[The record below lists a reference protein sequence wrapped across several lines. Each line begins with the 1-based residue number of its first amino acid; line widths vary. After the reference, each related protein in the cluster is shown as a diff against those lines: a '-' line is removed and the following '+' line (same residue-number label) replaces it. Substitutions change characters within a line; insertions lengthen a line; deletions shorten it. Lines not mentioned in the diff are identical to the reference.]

1 MLFHLFYGALG
12 DKIGWLR
19 IFRYTSTRILG
30 AAITAL
36 LLSFILGPWF
46 IEKLKARQIGETIR
60 TDGPETHKKKAG
72 TPTMGGSLILF
83 CLMVSTLLWCDLKNQ
98 FVWLALSVTVAFG
111 AIGFADDYIKVAKR
125 DKRGLSG
132 KLRLLLEFAIAGGAM
147 AYLFYSDA
155 MPADVRLHLQLPFT
169 NFYDN
174 SLVLPAWGYT
184 IFGTL
189 VVVGT
194 ANAVNFTDGLDG
206 LAIGP
211 SIMNAGTFLVF
222 AYIAGVQTTI
232 LAHGHF
238 DHSATGLPCRPG
250 DVCDVTIAQYLHV
263 AHITGVEE
271 LAVFCAAL
279 FGTGIGFLWYNAYPA
294 QVFMGDV
301 GALSLGGSIGMLAVL
316 TKNELVLLIVGGLFV
331 VEALSVI
338 IQTGVFK
345 ATKRRTEDGKI
356 VGKRVFAMAPIHHH
370 YEKKGWDEPKIIVRF
385 WLVSALLALLA
396 LGTLKLR

>member
-1 MLFHLFYGALG
+1 MLFHLFYGSLG
-12 DKIGWLR
+12 DRVRWLR
-19 IFRYTSTRILG
+19 VFGYTSSRILA

-83 CLMVSTLLWCDLKNQ
+83 CLAVSTLLWCDLRNQ
-98 FVWLALSVTVAFG
+98 FVWLTLMVTVAFG
-111 AIGFADDYIKVAKR
+111 AIGFADDYIKVAK
-125 DKRGLSG
+125 KNKKGLSG
-132 KLRLLLEFAIAGGAM
+132 KIRLILEFAIAGGAM
-147 AYLFYSDA
+147 AYLFYSST
-155 MPADVRLHLQLPFT
+155 MSPEIRLQFQLPFT
-169 NFYDN
+169 DFRHTA
-174 SLVLPAWGYT
+174 LELPAWLYVIVGS
-184 IFGTL
+184 F
-189 VVVGT
+189 VVVGA

-222 AYIAGVQTTI
+222 AYIAGTT
-232 LAHGHF
+232 
-238 DHSATGLPCRPG
+238 ATIVVKGQEQ
-250 DVCDVTIAQYLHV
+250 TIAEYLHV
-263 AHITGVEE
+263 AHINGVEE

-279 FGTGIGFLWYNAYPA
+279 FGTGIGFLWYNTYPA

-301 GALSLGGSIGMLAVL
+301 GALALGGAIGMLAVL

-345 ATKRRTEDGKI
+345 ATKRIENGKV

-370 YEKKGWDEPKIIVRF
+370 YEKRGWDEPKIIVRF
-385 WLVSALLALLA
+385 WLVSALLALIA

>member
-1 MLFHLFYGALG
+1 MLFHLFYGSLG
-12 DKIGWLR
+12 DHVRWMRVFG
-19 IFRYTSTRILG
+19 YTSSRILA
-30 AAITAL
+30 AAITSL
-36 LLSFILGPWF
+36 LLSFFLGPWF

-60 TDGPETHKKKAG
+60 SDGPETHKKKAG

-83 CLMVSTLLWCDLKNQ
+83 CLAVSTLLWCDLRSQ
-98 FVWLALSVTVAFG
+98 FVWLALTVTVAFG

-125 DKRGLSG
+125 DKKGLSS

-147 AYLFYSDA
+147 AYLFYSNT
-155 MPADVRLHLQLPFT
+155 MSSDVRLQFQLPFT
-169 NFYDN
+169 DFRQHV
-174 SLVLPAWGYT
+174 LELPAWLYVILGA
-184 IFGTL
+184 F
-189 VVVGT
+189 VVVGA
-194 ANAVNFTDGLDG
+194 ANAVNLTDGLDG

-222 AYIAGVQTTI
+222 AYIAGTTAMI
-232 LAHGHF
+232 GVGKQEL
-238 DHSATGLPCRPG
+238 
-250 DVCDVTIAQYLHV
+250 TIADYLHV
-263 AHITGVEE
+263 AHINGVEE

-279 FGTGIGFLWYNAYPA
+279 FGTGIGFLWYNTYPA

-301 GALSLGGSIGMLAVL
+301 GALSLGGAIGMLAVL

-338 IQTGVFK
+338 IQTSVFK
-345 ATKRRTEDGKI
+345 ATKRVENGKV
-356 VGKRVFAMAPIHHH
+356 VGHRVFAMAPIHHH

-385 WLVSALLALLA
+385 WLISALLALLA

>member
-12 DKIGWLR
+12 DKIGFLR
-19 IFRYTSTRILG
+19 VFRYTSTRILA

-46 IEKLKARQIGETIR
+46 IERLKSRQIGETIR
-60 TDGPETHKKKAG
+60 ADGPQTHKKKAG

-83 CLMVSTLLWCDLKNQ
+83 CLAVSTLLWCDLRSP
-98 FVWLALSVTVAFG
+98 FVWLALTVTVTFG

-125 DKRGLSG
+125 DKRGLSST
-132 KLRLLLEFAIAGGAM
+132 LRLVLEFAIAGGAM

-155 MPADVRLHLQLPFT
+155 MTPELRLHFQLPFT
-169 NFYDN
+169 NFYE
-174 SLVLPAWGYT
+174 SSFMLPAWLYT
-184 IFGTL
+184 IFGT
-189 VVVGT
+189 VIVVGT

-222 AYIAGVQTTI
+222 AYIAGVNTT
-232 LAHGHF
+232 LVANGH
-238 DHSATGLPCRPG
+238 
-250 DVCDVTIAQYLHV
+250 DVTIAQYLHV
-263 AHITGVEE
+263 AHIQGVEE
-271 LAVFCAAL
+271 LAIFCAAL

-294 QVFMGDV
+294 QVFRGDV
-301 GALSLGGSIGMLAVL
+301 GSLSLGGAIGMMAVL
-316 TKNELVLLIVGGLFV
+316 TKNELVLLLVGGLFV
-331 VEALSVI
+331 AEALSSI
-338 IQTGVFK
+338 IQTGVYK
-345 ATKRRTEDGKI
+345 ATKKQGADGKDI
-356 VGKRVFAMAPIHHH
+356 PNSGKRVFLMAPIHHH

-385 WLVSALLALLA
+385 WLVSALLALMA